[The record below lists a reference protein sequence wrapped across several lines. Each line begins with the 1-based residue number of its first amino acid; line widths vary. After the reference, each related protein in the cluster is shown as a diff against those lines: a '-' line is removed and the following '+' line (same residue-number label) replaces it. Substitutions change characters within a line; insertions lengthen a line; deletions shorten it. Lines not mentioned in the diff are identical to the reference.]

1 MVWWFHGRQLVALRI
16 PEVTRRV
23 TLELGLH
30 LFSTAMNQLI
40 CFAFAGALEDD
51 QVERCSGVLSMV
63 H

>member
-40 CFAFAGALEDD
+40 CITYAGVLEDD

>member
-16 PEVTRRV
+16 PEVTRTGHPRAWPSP
-23 TLELGLH
+23 
-30 LFSTAMNQLI
+30 FFNRMNQLI
-40 CFAFAGALEDD
+40 CITYAGVLEDD

>member
-16 PEVTRRV
+16 PEVTLWV

-30 LFSTAMNQLI
+30 LFSTVNQLI
-40 CFAFAGALEDD
+40 CFAYADALEDD